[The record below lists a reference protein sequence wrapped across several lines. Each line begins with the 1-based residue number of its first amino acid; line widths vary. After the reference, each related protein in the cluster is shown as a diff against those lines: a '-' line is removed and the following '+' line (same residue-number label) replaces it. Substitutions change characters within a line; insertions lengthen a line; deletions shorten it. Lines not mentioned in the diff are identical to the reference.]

1 MNINIDTDVNESR
14 FDDLAQYY
22 EITTPEL
29 LDELIGVPIILNHYM
44 DNINDLLE
52 RIVTITAM
60 CWGNEDERG
69 NLLHQRL
76 IPFKVDADDE
86 VTYHLQ
92 LNRLMVVLT
101 FIKPI
106 IKYIDFVDIEDFLLT
121 DAITEKRSKE
131 ILDVVGR
138 TLGSYGYSLER
149 IKAVVADWSLD

>member
-29 LDELIGVPIILNHYM
+29 LDELIGVPIILNHYTE
-44 DNINDLLE
+44 NINDLLE

-76 IPFKVDADDE
+76 IPFKVDTDDE

-92 LNRLMVVLT
+92 LNRLMVVLVGQKKLLGQVNACR
-101 FIKPI
+101 FLVVWNNILMINPLAKNYL
-106 IKYIDFVDIEDFLLT
+106 KLLT
-121 DAITEKRSKE
+121 W
-131 ILDVVGR
+131 L
-138 TLGSYGYSLER
+138 
-149 IKAVVADWSLD
+149 KAAVCFLNLK